1 MHRIT
6 LNTSG
11 SAFDAATGET
21 ILNAALR
28 QGVPL
33 PYGCRNGQCGACK
46 AQILAGEVDYPDG
59 AQTAALT
66 EAERQQGWCLC
77 CQAHARTDLTLH
89 VREAAAAAVPEARTL
104 PARVARLER
113 LSHDVMGI
121 WLQLPSSERLV
132 FRAGQYIEILMRD
145 GRQRAYSLANAPHDD
160 EFLQLHVRHYPG
172 GVFAEYAFHAL
183 RARELLRIRG
193 PYGSFFLR
201 EDSARPAL
209 FVAGGTGFAPI
220 KAVLEHAFAKGVPQ
234 SLEFYWGVRAARD
247 LYSPLPRH
255 WAAEHANFSWVP
267 VLSEPMPG
275 DDWDGCRG
283 LVHETLAAQQ
293 PDLSGYDIYTCGPPV
308 MTRAVA
314 EVAIRHGA
322 PAERIYSD
330 AFEFAAK

>member
-6 LNTSG
+6 LDPGG
-11 SAFDAATGET
+11 SAFDAGEET

-28 QGVPL
+28 QGVAL
-33 PYGCRNGQCGACK
+33 PYGCRDGQCGACK
-46 AQILAGEVDYPDG
+46 AQVLAGEIEYPEG
-59 AQTAALT
+59 AKTTALSDT
-66 EAERQQGWCLC
+66 EARRGYCLC
-77 CQAHARTDLTLH
+77 CQARARSDLIL
-89 VREAAAAAVPEARTL
+89 RIPEAGGGAAPEVRTL

-183 RARELLRIRG
+183 KARELLRIRG
-193 PYGSFFLR
+193 PYGSFCMR
-201 EDSARPAL
+201 EDSGRPAV

-234 SLEFYWGVRAARD
+234 PLRLYWGVRATRD
-247 LYSPLPRH
+247 LYSPLPRQ
-255 WAAEHANFSWVP
+255 WAAEHANFSWEP
-267 VLSEPMPG
+267 VLSEPLAEDHWG
-275 DDWDGCRG
+275 GCRG
-283 LVHETLAAQQ
+283 LVHETLAARH
-293 PDLSGYDIYTCGPPV
+293 PDLSTYDIYTCGPPV
-308 MTRAVA
+308 MTKSVA
-314 EVAIRHGA
+314 DVAIRHGA